1 MSESD
6 AKLSSRYATIIDSAK
21 GLSITFRPSSELTLG
36 SSRREK
42 AIKRRVAKLLRNSRP
57 FLLSVDDEQICAT
70 FGPDAE
76 GELPAALSAIDA
88 SIEAFKEERLYPKV
102 VEEIL
107 QITSRERLRWTKD
120 GRLPRS
126 GAAAFGVGQRSIHFA
141 LHPVEQIAALSK
153 SPEIIAAWRS
163 ADKKGFG
170 EAVNCENL
178 VTTAETIY

>member
-6 AKLSSRYATIIDSAK
+6 PRFSSPYVTTVGSVT

-36 SSRREK
+36 SNRREK
-42 AIKRRVAKLLRNSRP
+42 ALRRRVAKLIRNSRP
-57 FLLSVDDEQICAT
+57 LLLSVDDEQICAT

-76 GELPAALSAIDA
+76 DELPALLSALDA
-88 SIEAFKEERLYPKV
+88 SIEAFKQERLSPKV

-107 QITSRERLRWTKD
+107 QITPRERLRWTKD

-141 LHPVEQIAALSK
+141 LHPVAQIAALSEN
-153 SPEIIAAWRS
+153 PEIIAACRR
-163 ADKKGFG
+163 ADRRVP
-170 EAVNCENL
+170 ARL
-178 VTTAETIY
+178 